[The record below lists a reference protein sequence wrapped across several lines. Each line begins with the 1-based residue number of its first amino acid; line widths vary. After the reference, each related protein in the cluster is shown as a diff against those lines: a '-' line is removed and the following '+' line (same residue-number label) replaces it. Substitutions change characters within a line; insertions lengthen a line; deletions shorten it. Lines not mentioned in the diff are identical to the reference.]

1 MEKYLLLA
9 FQSNIFNMK
18 ITSNLNKV
26 TREKASPKLT
36 DAQKQEL
43 DNRINDHDINP
54 DNTMTW
60 EEIKASIK
68 K

>member
-26 TREKASPKLT
+26 SREKAYPELT
-36 DAQKQEL
+36 EAQKQEL

-54 DNTMTW
+54 DRICW
-60 EEIKASIK
+60 S
-68 K
+68 

>member
-1 MEKYLLLA
+1 
-9 FQSNIFNMK
+9 MK

-36 DAQKQEL
+36 EAQKQEL
-43 DNRINDHDINP
+43 DNRINEHEINP

-68 K
+68 KQA

>member
-1 MEKYLLLA
+1 
-9 FQSNIFNMK
+9 MK

-36 DAQKQEL
+36 EAQKQEL
-43 DNRINDHDINP
+43 DNRINDHGINP